1 MVKINRKNCLNYNE
15 LNLLIVNKAIIYLKD
30 KKNLNI
36 STFTTYFSLFC
47 MLGSLF
53 FIFIGID
60 FINEQ
65 QRQQQYQYNII
76 NIAWADNLNGTENAD
91 NITGK
96 QDHDKIKGFDGNDTI
111 AGKEAGDNI
120 SGGSGDD
127 IIYGNEGRDVLWG
140 KAGNDRIEGGEG
152 HDRIYGDRGNDML
165 IGDLGKDTLTG
176 GEGKDIFICG
186 KEIDT
191 VIDFNVT
198 QKDTTPENDCEN
210 IKYEGSGNIEANKNL
225 FLQQQQENN
234 NKLGNVN
241 SKGEMTEDTTAKI
254 DEQKQK
260 SDSGGFFFGLFK

>member
-15 LNLLIVNKAIIYLKD
+15 LNLLIVNKVLVYLNN
-30 KKNLNI
+30 KKNVNI
-36 STFTTYFSLFC
+36 SKTFTMYLSLFC

-53 FIFIGID
+53 FILIGLD
-60 FINEQ
+60 SINEQ

-96 QDHDKIKGFDGNDTI
+96 QNHDKIKGFGGNDTI
-111 AGKEAGDNI
+111 AGLEAGDHI

-140 KAGNDRIEGGEG
+140 KAGNDQIEGGEG
-152 HDRIYGDRGNDML
+152 YDRIYGDRGNDVL
-165 IGDLGKDTLTG
+165 TGGLGKDSLTG

-186 KEIDT
+186 KETDT
-191 VIDFNVT
+191 VTDFNVT

-210 IKYEGSGNIEANKNL
+210 IKYDDSSNIKANKNL
-225 FLQQQQENN
+225 FLQQQQQENHN
-234 NKLGNVN
+234 NLGNVN
-241 SKGEMTEDTTAKI
+241 SEGEITEDTAAKK
-254 DEQKQK
+254 DEQK
-260 SDSGGFFFGLFK
+260 SNSGGLFFGLFK